1 MYFYRSFE
9 RNVWGVILW
18 SIQSLRRSIGMAI
31 RWTTFRKRFIAIVAE
46 MKSLEKYSNMTDI
59 FTAELDVL
67 RSQLTLITGM
77 FMNSKVLTNEKRTAV
92 TVLKEGS
99 FCRIA

>member
-1 MYFYRSFE
+1 M
-9 RNVWGVILW
+9 W

-31 RWTTFRKRFIAIVAE
+31 HWTTFRNHSTAIAAE
-46 MKSLEKYSNMTDI
+46 MKLTENALNWMDI
-59 FTAELDVL
+59 STVESDVL
-67 RSQLTLITGM
+67 RKALMSNMAM
-77 FMNSKVLTNEKRTAV
+77 FMNSKTLTNEKRTAA